1 MICLPTHQFGRGMFG
16 FSGVKSILTAFF
28 LADLSTRIIF
38 SVPKILLGTWP
49 RVNREPRTSRRKK
62 LVLVLFKFP
71 SPAKKKGG
79 QKKMTTFLVF
89 VPWKCLEPKPLHFFF
104 EVKFVYISCTNV
116 ENYLPSNNFGYR
128 TIFILFVKRDH
139 KLRHQNIWCFVLD
152 VCKVGPIRWLSMVL
166 KNP

>member
-16 FSGVKSILTAFF
+16 FSRVKSILTAFF

-62 LVLVLFKFP
+62 LVRVLFKFP
-71 SPAKKKGG
+71 SPAKKRGSEKNDDIFGFRPMEVLG
-79 QKKMTTFLVF
+79 TKT
-89 VPWKCLEPKPLHFFF
+89 PAFFF

-128 TIFILFVKRDH
+128 TIFIFFVKRDH

-152 VCKVGPIRWLSMVL
+152 VCKVGPIRWLSMGL